1 MFLRGFSFLLIGL
14 FFGGFLAQAD
24 IIDVRVVGNGEPTR
38 ITIWSDAPQE
48 HAVFLYRGEA
58 KQEIILALPGSETAS
73 EGTGKGGVEAW
84 TLRKGQLKFHLDR
97 PMMVARVLNLPPR
110 GSAPSHRIIVD
121 LQTVSEARFASVAK
135 RDQRRMARYR
145 KAPLQNA
152 IASAPSRP
160 EPRDKDARL
169 LDARYRIVID
179 PGHGGKDPGAS
190 AVNGGVERDITLSA
204 SRMLKAMLE
213 KDPRYEVKLTRDTDV
228 FIELEERV
236 NIARGFDAD
245 LFISLHADAAAN
257 KSVAGASV
265 YTISS
270 SGEKRID
277 KESSKHKWKL
287 PIEDGT
293 SKQVGG
299 ILEDLIKRET
309 KTRSAEFAEMLLP
322 ELAAAGPVL
331 RDTHRNAGFYV
342 LLAPD
347 VPAVLLEMGFLT
359 NAKDATR
366 LKSKRGRLNSMKAVK
381 RGIDVFFDNQDVLLA
396 QYNPA
401 G

>member
-1 MFLRGFSFLLIGL
+1 MFLRGFFFLLIGL
-14 FFGGFLAQAD
+14 IFGEFLAQAD
-24 IIDVRVVGNGEPTR
+24 ITDVRVVGNGEPTR
-38 ITIWSDAPQE
+38 ITIWSDSPQE
-48 HAVFLYRGEA
+48 HAVFLYRGET

-135 RDQRRMARYR
+135 RDQQRMARYR
-145 KAPLQNA
+145 KAPVQRA
-152 IASAPSRP
+152 EASASSPV
-160 EPRDKDARL
+160 PRDREARL

-179 PGHGGKDPGAS
+179 PGHGGKDPGAL
-190 AVNGGVERDITLSA
+190 AVNGGMERDITLSA
-204 SRMLKAMLE
+204 SQMLKALLE
-213 KDPRYEVKLTRDTDV
+213 EDPRYDVKLTRDTDI

-366 LKSKRGRLNSMKAVK
+366 LKSKRGRLNSVKAVK
-381 RGIDVFFDNQDVLLA
+381 RGIDIFFDSQDVLLA

>member
-1 MFLRGFSFLLIGL
+1 MFLRGFSFSLILLL
-14 FFGGFLAQAD
+14 FGGFLAQAD
-24 IIDVRVVGNGEPTR
+24 ITDVRVVGNGEPTR

-48 HAVFLYRGEA
+48 HAVFLYRSDA
-58 KQEIILALPGSETAS
+58 KQEIILALPGSDNAA

-97 PMMVARVLNLPPR
+97 SMMVARVLNLPPR
-110 GSAPSHRIIVD
+110 GSAPSHRIIID
-121 LQTVSEARFASVAK
+121 LQTVSAARFASVAR
-135 RDQRRMARYR
+135 RDQQRMARYR
-145 KAPLQNA
+145 KAPVQSA
-152 IASAPSRP
+152 QASAPP
-160 EPRDKDARL
+160 PTPLDKDARL

-179 PGHGGKDPGAS
+179 PGHGGKDPGAL
-190 AVNGGVERDITLSA
+190 AVNGGMERDITLSA
-204 SRMLKAMLE
+204 SQMLKALLE
-213 KDPRYEVKLTRDTDV
+213 EDPRYQVKLTRDTDV

-245 LFISLHADAAAN
+245 LFISIHADAAAN

-277 KESSKHKWKL
+277 KVSSKHKWKL

-347 VPAVLLEMGFLT
+347 VPAVLLELGFLT
-359 NAKDATR
+359 NAKDAKR
-366 LKSKRGRLNSMKAVK
+366 LKSKRGRLKAVKAVK
-381 RGIDVFFDNQDVLLA
+381 RGIDVFFDSQDVLLA
-396 QYNPA
+396 QYSPA